1 MTIPYVPENLKLTQ
15 DEAQALLIQ
24 VGEKS
29 ALIPSYRL
37 GQGIYNALG
46 DNLAS
51 IVWNTEL
58 DFFYWTDDNL
68 VMEVFYKHFVR
79 GE

>member
-1 MTIPYVPENLKLTQ
+1 MPIPYIPENLKLTQ
-15 DEAQALLIQ
+15 DGAQALLLK
-24 VGEKS
+24 VGEQI
-29 ALIPSYRL
+29 AGWPSYRL
-37 GQGIYNALG
+37 GQAIYNAMG